1 MSYQVNYKLFITSLE
16 FYEAEI
22 ISKLQCELHEAAIK
36 VIEGYVKG
44 KQIGLSSAEVTYL
57 TK

>member
-1 MSYQVNYKLFITSLE
+1 MSYQVNYRMFIADCE

-22 ISKLQCELHEAAIK
+22 LSKLQCELHEAVMK

-44 KQIGLSSAEVTYL
+44 KQVGLSSAEVVYL
-57 TK
+57 NK